1 MVAPE
6 LLRRLQMN
14 TNNFAEL
21 YGEYLRDESRM
32 TGRAESIIFPKTEEE
47 IIMSVKECTQK
58 NVPIT
63 VQGARTGLA
72 ASAVPLGGHIINLSK
87 MNNVT
92 GARYDKAH
100 DRFFLR
106 VQPGI
111 LLADIRKYLLNKSFI
126 TAGWD
131 RESIKALDYMKKN
144 EWFYS
149 TDPTETSA
157 SIGGMVSC
165 NASGARSFRYGSAR
179 DHIESLRVVLTD
191 GDVLCLKRGQFY
203 AQKGIFK
210 LMTECGREISG
221 HLSKYKM
228 PCVKKN
234 TSGYFNKKD
243 MDMIDLFIGSD
254 GTLGIISEIEIEL
267 NRTQKADW
275 GVTIFMPDENKALD
289 LVRALRGEKIFE
301 NLTPMRLK
309 TSAIEFFSHK
319 ALEMLRTQ
327 QKINPAFSSIQEVR
341 DSYHTAVFIEIEGDS
356 DEEIFEQIQEL
367 GDVIVNLGGDEAA
380 TWVANNPTAL
390 DKLHDFRHACPE
402 CVNMQIDEAK
412 KKDSR
417 ITKLGTDMSVPDEKL
432 KDVMNMYNKDI
443 ARNKLNG
450 VIFGHIGN
458 NHLHVNIIPG
468 NMDEYERAKKL
479 FLLWAEKI
487 AAMGGAVS
495 AEHGVGKLK
504 VPFLQKMY
512 SEEELNEMRNIKL
525 IFDPLQLL
533 NRGTIFPYKQRE
545 SRL

>member
-1 MVAPE
+1 
-6 LLRRLQMN
+6 MN
-14 TNNFAEL
+14 TNSFAEL
-21 YGEYLRDESRM
+21 YGEYLSDESRM
-32 TGRAESIIFPKTEEE
+32 MGRAESIIFPRTVKE
-47 IIMSVKECTQK
+47 IIMSEKECTLK
-58 NVPIT
+58 KAPIT

-106 VQPGI
+106 VQPGV
-111 LLADIRKYLLNKSFI
+111 LLADIRKCLLNKSFI

-165 NASGARSFRYGSAR
+165 NASGARSFKYGSAR
-179 DHIESLRVVLTD
+179 DHIESLRIVLTD
-191 GDVLCLKRGQFY
+191 GDVLSLKRGQVY
-203 AQKGIFK
+203 AKKGIFK

-221 HLSKYKM
+221 QIPKYKM

-234 TSGYFNKKD
+234 TCGYFNKND

-275 GVTIFMPDENKALD
+275 GVTIFMPDESKALD
-289 LVRALRGEKIFE
+289 LVIALRGEKIFE
-301 NLTPMRLK
+301 NSAPMRLK
-309 TSAIEFFSHK
+309 PSAIEFFSHK

-341 DSYHTAVFIEIEGDS
+341 DNYHTAVFIEIEEDS
-356 DEEIFEQIQEL
+356 DEKIFKQIQEL

-380 TWVANNPTAL
+380 TWVANNPAAL
-390 DKLHDFRHACPE
+390 EKLHAFRHACPE

-412 KKDSR
+412 KKDTR

-432 KDVMNMYNKDI
+432 KDVMDMYNEDI
-443 ARNKLNG
+443 AKNKLNG

-468 NMDEYERAKKL
+468 NMDEYEKAKKL
-479 FLLWAEKI
+479 FLIWAEKI

-504 VPFLQKMY
+504 IPFLQKMY
-512 SEEELNEMRNIKL
+512 SEEDLNEMRNIKL

-533 NRGTIFPYKQRE
+533 NRGTIFSYKQRE
-545 SRL
+545 DMP